1 MSNLLFCP
9 SPTLLLSSPPL
20 LLFSPPPLLSSFSR
34 ISFIRLQDKGSSF
47 TLESS
52 ANQLVDSMTTRG
64 EKAEK
69 AVAAADVTAEDSMM
83 ESFLTPQKA
92 DALAISSLA
101 AKAEK
106 EEDAA
111 AGKIDRTS
119 AGLDRIK
126 GLDKEMTDLVARLT
140 K

>member
-1 MSNLLFCP
+1 M
-9 SPTLLLSSPPL
+9 
-20 LLFSPPPLLSSFSR
+20 
-34 ISFIRLQDKGSSF
+34 QDKGSSF

-64 EKAEK
+64 EKAEKAEK

-92 DALAISSLA
+92 DALAVSSLA

>member
-1 MSNLLFCP
+1 M
-9 SPTLLLSSPPL
+9 
-20 LLFSPPPLLSSFSR
+20 
-34 ISFIRLQDKGSSF
+34 QDKGSSF

-64 EKAEK
+64 EKVEKADVTAEKAEK

-92 DALAISSLA
+92 DALAVSSLA